1 MSEKEIM
8 EQFEYMLEL
17 ISKNEIDKERYN
29 AGIRYA
35 MGWFDASLT
44 RRAKDNKPE
53 ED

>member
-8 EQFEYMLEL
+8 EEFEYMLES
-17 ISKNEIDKERYN
+17 ISKNKIDKERFN

-35 MGWFDASLT
+35 MGWLDASLK
-44 RRAKDNKPE
+44 RRANENKPE